1 VVSENSARLGY
12 VLQLGNKMGPDDAI
26 HEFERVALDDE
37 VELEID
43 DAIAGLAVLLT
54 DPAIEGKE
62 RVLLERVGATLYRVG
77 LNERVMAALKKRPQ

>member
-1 VVSENSARLGY
+1 
-12 VLQLGNKMGPDDAI
+12 MGPDDVI
-26 HEFERVALDDE
+26 REFERVALDDE

-62 RVLLERVGATLYRVG
+62 RVLLERVGATLYRAG
-77 LNERVMAALKKRPQ
+77 LDQRVVLALKRGK